1 MSIINIRSTT
11 NLAAAISYQEHG
23 RDGKQEN
30 RAPYKTCSCEPLD
43 FLKTAKELM
52 SNSHRKVEAFTLV
65 QSFSRN
71 ELDCDNDDDV
81 RKAHQA
87 GVELCS
93 RLSEKYHIMFNIE
106 THIDSKGH
114 CVHNHIDIPNVDLET
129 QKALQGEV
137 KLWQNLSRINDNV
150 MRDMHLEVCNEKQQS
165 GYDFKKDLQQRLDD
179 AISHSYDFDTFVLQ
193 AAARHIVVHDKK
205 RNGQNKKNI
214 TYEFTD
220 DENVT
225 HKIRDTKLA
234 DYNRQ
239 AVNRA
244 IQSQLV
250 QLDESLAPR
259 EQTADDE
266 CSYYIF

>member
-1 MSIINIRSTT
+1 MSHQCHLDKDDI
-11 NLAAAISYQEHG
+11 A
-23 RDGKQEN
+23 
-30 RAPYKTCSCEPLD
+30 CEPLD
-43 FLKTAKELM
+43 FLKTARELM
-52 SNSHRKVEAFTLV
+52 SNGNRKIEGYTLV

-71 ELDCDNDDDV
+71 ELDCTNEDDV
-81 RKAHQA
+81 RKAHAA

-93 RLSEKYHIMFNIE
+93 RLAEKYHVMFLCE

-114 CVHNHIDIPNVDLET
+114 CIHNHIDVPNVDLET

-137 KLWQNLSRINDNV
+137 KLWQNLARTNDNV
-150 MRDMHLEVCNEKQQS
+150 MRDMHLEVYNEKQS

-179 AISHSYDFDTFVLQ
+179 AISHSYDFDTFVLE

-205 RNGQNKKNI
+205 KNGQNKKNI

-225 HKIRDTKLA
+225 HKIRDTKLVA
-234 DYNRQ
+234 YNRD

-250 QLDESLAPR
+250 QLDESLAPH
-259 EQTADDE
+259 EST
-266 CSYYIF
+266 SMY

>member
-1 MSIINIRSTT
+1 
-11 NLAAAISYQEHG
+11 
-23 RDGKQEN
+23 
-30 RAPYKTCSCEPLD
+30 
-43 FLKTAKELM
+43 M
-52 SNSHRKVEAFTLV
+52 SNGNRKIEGYTLV

-71 ELDCDNDDDV
+71 ELDCTNEDDV
-81 RKAHQA
+81 RKAHAA

-93 RLSEKYHIMFNIE
+93 RLAEKYHVMFLCE

-114 CVHNHIDIPNVDLET
+114 CIHNHIDVPNVDLET

-137 KLWQNLSRINDNV
+137 KLWQNLARTNDNV
-150 MRDMHLEVCNEKQQS
+150 MRDMHLEVYNEKQS

-179 AISHSYDFDTFVLQ
+179 AISHSYDFDTFVLE

-205 RNGQNKKNI
+205 KNGQNKKNI

-225 HKIRDTKLA
+225 HKIRDTKLVA
-234 DYNRQ
+234 YNRD

-250 QLDESLAPR
+250 QLDESLAPH
-259 EQTADDE
+259 EST
-266 CSYYIF
+266 SMY